1 MMHFLFCFILAA
13 ATDWPLRYNEGVTAY
28 RSNDFAA
35 AATAFEQALAAPDRT
50 LQQRALYN
58 LGNASYRLGE
68 LQPQQA
74 QQYWQRAVKLY
85 ESALALNSQDADA
98 RFNLEFVKKKLEQ
111 LQQQQQQQD
120 KQNQPANKQD
130 QKQDQKKD
138 DQKQEQQNQQSQQ
151 QQQDQQQQQQ
161 KQDQQQQRQAQ
172 DQKSK
177 EQQQQQQQ
185 QQAQSQSDKLDK
197 QQARALLDQLRENE
211 QHWNFFPEV
220 QMKDLKPQG
229 PPAKDW

>member
-1 MMHFLFCFILAA
+1 MRFLFCFILAA
-13 ATDWPLRYNEGVTAY
+13 ATDWPLRYNEGVSAY

-35 AATAFEQALAAPDRT
+35 ATTAFEQALATPDRT

-85 ESALALNSQDADA
+85 ENALALDPQDADA

-120 KQNQPANKQD
+120 KQNQPDNKQD

-138 DQKQEQQNQQSQQ
+138 DQQQQQQNQQDQRP
-151 QQQDQQQQQQ
+151 QQDQQQQ
-161 KQDQQQQRQAQ
+161 KQDQQQQQAQ

-177 EQQQQQQQ
+177 EQQQQQQS
-185 QQAQSQSDKLDK
+185 QAQSDKLDK